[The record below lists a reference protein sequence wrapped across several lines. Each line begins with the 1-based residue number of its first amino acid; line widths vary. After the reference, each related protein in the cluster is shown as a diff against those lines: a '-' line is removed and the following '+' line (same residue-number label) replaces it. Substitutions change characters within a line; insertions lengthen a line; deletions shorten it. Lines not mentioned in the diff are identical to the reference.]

1 MKATPSGV
9 SCRSNH
15 ELRPMELAEGIRKIG
30 FHRWY
35 ERQLLESH
43 VFLVTAFLCL
53 ILVMACLEGFSFRA
67 SGVEPLLRLSAM
79 FAGGVV
85 GMVSLSRYTRMLSQ
99 AWRAAEHSTCGNCS
113 AYGIIEVT
121 GARAS
126 ARHAEDDESAGS
138 APPALG
144 VRCRRCGHEWTIE

>member
-1 MKATPSGV
+1 MD
-9 SCRSNH
+9 
-15 ELRPMELAEGIRKIG
+15 LAEGIRTIG

-35 ERQLLESH
+35 KRQLLESH

-67 SGVEPLLRLSAM
+67 PGVEPLLRLTVM
-79 FAGGVV
+79 FAGGGV
-85 GMVSLSRYTRMLSQ
+85 GVVSLSRYTRMLSK
-99 AWRAAEHSTCGNCS
+99 ALRAAEGSTCGNCS

-126 ARHAEDDESAGS
+126 ARLAEEDTGAGS
-138 APPALG
+138 AWSALD
-144 VRCRRCGHEWTIE
+144 VRCRKCGHEWTIE